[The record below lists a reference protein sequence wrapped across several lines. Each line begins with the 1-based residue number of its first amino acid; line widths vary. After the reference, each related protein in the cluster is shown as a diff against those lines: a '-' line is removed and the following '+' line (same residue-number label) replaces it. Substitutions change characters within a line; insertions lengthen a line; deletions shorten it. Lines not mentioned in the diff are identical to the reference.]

1 MIVGNLFKILLFFY
15 LFNMNVSFLYT
26 KQDRLRVQLSKFN
39 KFVVIGKNECCD
51 IINTWK
57 QENIEDK
64 EYRIMLDK
72 GIRQICD
79 NTAFPLFVNRTNA
92 QYMIINLVSEENVNI
107 INILD
112 NKKNTW
118 HIDKAIMDRLY
129 GHLDKC
135 TSRVLKVGGYL
146 LQPHKAI
153 LSELRNSKEWSKA
166 LVANHFEIMFINL
179 IRIFEGEISSTILTD
194 DELRLM
200 SVIEN
205 YILDNLKTEVSIF
218 QLASLSG
225 LSENYFRVQ
234 FKKITG
240 MSPLKFINR
249 KRIEAAK
256 ELLLIQHRPITEIAF
271 ELGFSSC
278 QYFSTFFKKQ
288 TTLTPEEFR
297 KEALR
302 MLKSSVH
309 KSVLAK
315 DAAEQMDKFFQ

>member
-112 NKKNTW
+112 NKNNTW
-118 HIDKAIMDRLY
+118 HIDKAIMEY
-129 GHLDKC
+129 H
-135 TSRVLKVGGYL
+135 VF
-146 LQPHKAI
+146 
-153 LSELRNSKEWSKA
+153 
-166 LVANHFEIMFINL
+166 LVEQNYNEVDMKQ
-179 IRIFEGEISSTILTD
+179 ISSGFKLVTD
-194 DELRLM
+194 YLE
-200 SVIEN
+200 
-205 YILDNLKTEVSIF
+205 
-218 QLASLSG
+218 
-225 LSENYFRVQ
+225 
-234 FKKITG
+234 
-240 MSPLKFINR
+240 
-249 KRIEAAK
+249 
-256 ELLLIQHRPITEIAF
+256 
-271 ELGFSSC
+271 
-278 QYFSTFFKKQ
+278 
-288 TTLTPEEFR
+288 
-297 KEALR
+297 
-302 MLKSSVH
+302 
-309 KSVLAK
+309 KSVLK
-315 DAAEQMDKFFQ
+315 PNNILQPKSRIEFLNQLKE